1 MKEICHFWAQI
12 CFLRRLSHDVRWWFR
27 EMAQICPLLPLAA
40 LLLACEQQRTTL
52 LLHSLLYTTSLLHT
66 SLAYPPFLASMINGG
81 LRAAMLS
88 GLVQV
93 GPDFKQG
100 RFLQFTNHQLAG

>member
-12 CFLRRLSHDVRWWFR
+12 CFLRRLSHDVRWWFG

-40 LLLACEQQRTTL
+40 LLLAHEAHSITL
-52 LLHSLLYTTSLLHT
+52 LLHILLYTTSLLHT
-66 SLAYPPFLASMINGG
+66 SLAHPPLLASMINGG

-88 GLVQV
+88 RVVQV
-93 GPDFKQG
+93 GTDFKQG